1 MNKKKK
7 FFKNFK
13 VPKSGFINV
22 LDYKSP
28 KDLAE
33 YLQYLD
39 KNKTAYNSYFK
50 WKKYALFK
58 DKLVFSNFCDMCI
71 QLNLENYIPIKRNII
86 QNIGALWGKKENC
99 KIPKYDQNDTF
110 YLVNYSK

>member
-1 MNKKKK
+1 
-7 FFKNFK
+7 
-13 VPKSGFINV
+13 
-22 LDYKSP
+22 
-28 KDLAE
+28 
-33 YLQYLD
+33 
-39 KNKTAYNSYFK
+39 
-50 WKKYALFK
+50 
-58 DKLVFSNFCDMCI
+58 MCI